1 MFPFPSIAV
10 AGVILLVVLLLS
22 MCALALI
29 CLHAG
34 DVHTEEEGKL
44 EIPVPLSMFGSK
56 KT

>member
-34 DVHTEEEGKL
+34 DIHTEEEGKL
-44 EIPVPLSMFGSK
+44 EIPVPLSMFGSM